1 MGECGRYWLRALKRQ
16 VLAHLGLSWRKRLI
30 EAFDRLCRFGIVPVS
45 RTL

>member
-1 MGECGRYWLRALKRQ
+1 MSERGRHWLRALKRQ
-16 VLAHLGLSWRKRLI
+16 VLAHLGLLWQSRLI